1 MRPLPD
7 LPQLRIVPSDSL
19 QPHEFVDEDRVEPLL
34 RALERERVLR
44 NPPIVLPVTRHTA
57 QFVVLDGAN
66 RTTAFRKMGLPSALV
81 QVVHPGESEVSV
93 ETWNHVVLG
102 LTSEQLMQL
111 IEGVKGVSIS
121 AADIEQAA
129 FDLQTGEA
137 LCYVSLPDGGVWEVS
152 ASPSRFQ
159 ERVSQLGA
167 LSGCY
172 SQSGRIERASVVD
185 CKGLSRVYADLAG
198 LVVFPRFEVEQVVAV
213 AADGLLFPPGLTRF
227 VVSPRAL
234 RVNYPIDRLA
244 AETSIEDKQKE
255 LDEWVRQAV
264 ARRSVRYYAEA
275 TFLFD
280 E

>member
-34 RALERERVLR
+34 RALKRERVLR
-44 NPPIVLPVTRHTA
+44 NPPIVLPVTGHTA

-66 RTTAFRKMGLPSALV
+66 RTTAFRQMGLPTALV
-81 QVVHPGESEVSV
+81 QVVHPGESEVRV

-111 IEGVKGVSIS
+111 VKGVEGVSVS
-121 AADIEQAA
+121 AADIEQAS
-129 FDLQTGEA
+129 FDLHTGEA
-137 LCYVSLPDGGVWEVS
+137 LCYVSLPDGGVWEVT

-167 LSGCY
+167 LAGCY
-172 SQSGRIERASVVD
+172 SLSGRIERASVVD
-185 CKGLSRVYADLAG
+185 CEGLSRVYADLAG

-234 RVNYPIDRLA
+234 RLNYPIDRLA

-255 LDEWVRQAV
+255 LDDWVRQAV

>member
-19 QPHEFVDEDRVEPLL
+19 QPHESVDEDRVEPLL
-34 RALERERVLR
+34 RALKRERILR
-44 NPPIVLPVTRHTA
+44 NPPIVLRVTGHTV

-66 RTTAFRKMGLPSALV
+66 RTTAFRQMGLPTALV
-81 QVVHPGESEVSV
+81 QIVHPGESEVRV

-111 IEGVKGVSIS
+111 IEGVEGVSVS
-121 AADIEQAA
+121 PVDIEQAS
-129 FDLQTGEA
+129 FDLHTGEA
-137 LCYVSLPDGGVWEVS
+137 LCYVSLPDGGVWEVT

-167 LSGCY
+167 LAGCY
-172 SQSGRIERASVVD
+172 SLSGRIERASVVD
-185 CKGLSRVYADLAG
+185 CEGLSRVYADLAG

-234 RVNYPIDRLA
+234 RLNYPIDRLA

-264 ARRSVRYYAEA
+264 ARRSIRYYAEA

>member
-111 IEGVKGVSIS
+111 VEGVKGVSIS

>member
-19 QPHEFVDEDRVEPLL
+19 QPHESVDEDRVEPLL
-34 RALERERVLR
+34 RALKRERILR
-44 NPPIVLPVTRHTA
+44 NPPIVLRVTGHTV

-66 RTTAFRKMGLPSALV
+66 RTTAFRQMGLPTALV
-81 QVVHPGESEVSV
+81 QIVHPGESEVRV

-111 IEGVKGVSIS
+111 IEGVEGVSVS
-121 AADIEQAA
+121 PVDIEQAS
-129 FDLQTGEA
+129 FDLHTGEA
-137 LCYVSLPDGGVWEVS
+137 LCYVSLPDGGVWEVT

-167 LSGCY
+167 LAGCY
-172 SQSGRIERASVVD
+172 SLSGRIERASVVD
-185 CKGLSRVYADLAG
+185 CEGLSRVYADLAG

-234 RVNYPIDRLA
+234 RLNYPIDRLA